1 MKRNIISSL
10 LIMLFFAFTAQAKRV
25 QLLEFLPTGKAEIA
39 VVVCPGGSYCWLS
52 KKTEGTEVGR
62 WLAANGI
69 AAYVLYY
76 PTAGWAGFA
85 LHSRAIFGGHQ
96 YPDQLNALSGALQE
110 VRQKGYKMVGAMGF
124 SAGGHLVVNAAEQLA
139 DGIAP
144 DFIAPLY
151 PVVTM
156 TEKCVHRR
164 SRRGLLGE
172 KGWRNKAMR
181 DSLSVERHT
190 DRVRCPVFLMNCKDD
205 PIVDFHNSE
214 LLDSALIANHVE
226 HVYYQFATGGH
237 GFGTDKTKTSKEAI
251 GWKDAFLKWLHSIA
265 TRKQ

>member
-1 MKRNIISSL
+1 MNRKIIPTL
-10 LIMLFFAFTAQAKRV
+10 LIILLFVFSAQARQAK
-25 QLLEFLPTGKAEIA
+25 LLEFLPAKKADIA
-39 VVVCPGGSYCWLS
+39 IVVCPGGSYCWLS

-96 YPDQLNALSGALQE
+96 YPDQLDALSNALQN
-110 VRQKGYKMVGAMGF
+110 VRQKGYKQVGAMGF

-139 DGIAP
+139 DGLAP
-144 DFIAPLY
+144 DFIAPIY

-181 DSLSVERHT
+181 DSLSVERHA
-190 DRVRCPVFLMNCKDD
+190 DRVRCPMFLMNCKDD
-205 PIVDFHNSE
+205 PIVNFHNSE
-214 LLDSALIANHVE
+214 LLDSALTANRVA

-237 GFGTDKTKTSKEAI
+237 GFGTDQTKTSSEAI
-251 GWKDAFLKWLHSIA
+251 GWKDIFLKWLNGVI
-265 TRKQ
+265 TKEK